1 MKVILQEDVKGK
13 GKKGQLIDV
22 SDGYARNFLLPKK
35 LAVTAT
41 ADNINTQK
49 LMDKAR
55 REREAAEKEAALEL
69 SKKLKDCP
77 VVVTAKAGAGEK
89 LFGSVTTKA
98 SWAMRS
104 PVWSKSPSK
113 KADSPPCPP
122 AGKHTQDLITI
133 LPYSIGRRPSDA
145 CGLYAVPCALLP
157 GRVRSLKGR

>member
-69 SKKLKDCP
+69 SKKLR
-77 VVVTAKAGAGEK
+77 TA
-89 LFGSVTTKA
+89 
-98 SWAMRS
+98 RS
-104 PVWSKSPSK
+104 
-113 KADSPPCPP
+113 
-122 AGKHTQDLITI
+122 
-133 LPYSIGRRPSDA
+133 
-145 CGLYAVPCALLP
+145 
-157 GRVRSLKGR
+157 

>member
-35 LAVTAT
+35 LAVIAT

-55 REREAAEKEAALEL
+55 REREAAEKEAAMEL

-77 VVVTAKAGAGEK
+77 VIVTGQG
-89 LFGSVTTKA
+89 
-98 SWAMRS
+98 W
-104 PVWSKSPSK
+104 
-113 KADSPPCPP
+113 
-122 AGKHTQDLITI
+122 
-133 LPYSIGRRPSDA
+133 RR
-145 CGLYAVPCALLP
+145 
-157 GRVRSLKGR
+157 

>member
-35 LAVTAT
+35 LAVIAT

-55 REREAAEKEAALEL
+55 REKEAAMEL

-77 VVVTAKAGAGEK
+77 VIVTAKAGAGEK
-89 LFGSVTTKA
+89 LFGSVTTKE
-98 SWAMRS
+98 
-104 PVWSKSPSK
+104 
-113 KADSPPCPP
+113 
-122 AGKHTQDLITI
+122 I
-133 LPYSIGRRPSDA
+133 SDA
-145 CGLYAVPCALLP
+145 IKEQYGFDIAKTKLVSEPIKAFGTYDVKCKLGYEITGVVKVTVKE
-157 GRVRSLKGR
+157 G